1 MERDKKGRFLK
12 GNKEGKNSPICNGL
26 ATEMQARSVEAR
38 LRNKSLA
45 DALRAE
51 LEKKAPGTE
60 MTKLEYLAAK
70 AIGNHASGDMTF
82 KDLRDLQ
89 HLLGEDKQTLNLEG
103 DGIRVVVESPDQA
116 AKINEIGKLG

>member
-1 MERDKKGRFLK
+1 MARDKKGRFQK
-12 GNKEGKNSPICNGL
+12 GQAPEGAVKISEGIAKEY
-26 ATEMQARSVEAR
+26 QARSVEAR

-70 AIGNHASGDMTF
+70 AIGNHANGDMTF

-116 AKINEIGKLG
+116 EKINEIGKLG

>member
-12 GNKEGKNSPICNGL
+12 GQAPEGAVKISEGI
-26 ATEMQARSVEAR
+26 AKDYQARSVEAR

-70 AIGNHASGDMTF
+70 AIGNHASGDMSF

-103 DGIRVVVESPDQA
+103 DGIRVIVESPDQA
-116 AKINEIGKLG
+116 AKINDIGKLG

>member
-1 MERDKKGRFLK
+1 MARDKKGRFQK
-12 GNKEGKNSPICNGL
+12 GQAPEGAVKISEGIAKEY
-26 ATEMQARSVEAR
+26 QARSVEAR

-70 AIGNHASGDMTF
+70 AIGNHANGDMTF

-116 AKINEIGKLG
+116 AKINDIGKLG

>member
-1 MERDKKGRFLK
+1 MARDKKGRFQK
-12 GNKEGKNSPICNGL
+12 GQAPEGAVKISEGIAKEY
-26 ATEMQARSVEAR
+26 QARSVEAR

>member
-70 AIGNHASGDMTF
+70 AIGNHANGDMTF

-103 DGIRVVVESPDQA
+103 DGIRVVVENSDQA
-116 AKINEIGKLG
+116 AKINDIGKLG

>member
-1 MERDKKGRFLK
+1 MSKLQRDNKGRFVK
-12 GNKEGKNSPICNGL
+12 GNTEGIS
-26 ATEMQARSVEAR
+26 TEVAREYQARSVEAR
-38 LRNKSLA
+38 LRNKTLA

-70 AIGNHASGDMTF
+70 AIGNHANGDMTF

-116 AKINEIGKLG
+116 EKINDIGKLG